1 MLYGTNIFTQF
12 RQDSFY
18 IKGRCTAVSAHVIS
32 VIWLSSLSVLLAPF
46 GLEWCLALDYTI
58 YLLDMSS
65 RHGVILKCFAT
76 QRILKILWTT
86 KQTAVLHYYRSLC
99 KCMLNCRIMANVTFS
114 PAACLLFV
122 IINPIMV
129 LHHRLLTSAQ
139 EDILFGCNP
148 YYRINCHCKSLLIH
162 WLLPKKSSPS

>member
-1 MLYGTNIFTQF
+1 
-12 RQDSFY
+12 
-18 IKGRCTAVSAHVIS
+18 
-32 VIWLSSLSVLLAPF
+32 
-46 GLEWCLALDYTI
+46 
-58 YLLDMSS
+58 MSS
-65 RHGVILKCFAT
+65 RHVVILKCFAT

-162 WLLPKKSSPS
+162 WLLPKNPLHHKAPFLRWFSANKLCIMCLWKHIEVQFTNQHKQDSGRGRRKAIHFGNCRYY